1 MSTVR
6 SRFIL
11 IAIIYPLNGDDV
23 IQLFFNK
30 MVGKLMLL
38 YITSAIIRRSIGSNG
53 SYFASAFLSNNAP
66 TLAVSSPSISPIT
79 QTSKQWRQLSIS
91 SSTTRFMSTD
101 APPAEEKTEE
111 EKAAI
116 KAAREERK

>member
-1 MSTVR
+1 MTVR

-11 IAIIYPLNGDDV
+11 IAIFTLNND
-23 IQLFFNK
+23 IHSSYCIK

-38 YITSAIIRRSIGSNG
+38 YISSASIRYAIGRNG
-53 SYFASAFLSNNAP
+53 SCFASAFLSNNAP
-66 TLAVSSPSISPIT
+66 LAVSSSSISSPIT
-79 QTSKQWRQLSIS
+79 QTSKQWRQQPSIS
-91 SSTTRFMSTD
+91 SSNTARFMSTD

>member
-1 MSTVR
+1 
-6 SRFIL
+6 
-11 IAIIYPLNGDDV
+11 
-23 IQLFFNK
+23 

-38 YITSAIIRRSIGSNG
+38 YFSSASIRYAIGRNG
-53 SYFASAFLSNNAP
+53 SCFASAFLSNNAP
-66 TLAVSSPSISPIT
+66 LAVSSSSISSPIT
-79 QTSKQWRQLSIS
+79 QTSKQWRQQPSIS
-91 SSTTRFMSTD
+91 SSNTARFMSTD